1 MSQLDLVLAA
11 GIGGY
16 HDDWSDSHSE
26 TEGAGGE
33 DATQP
38 HSEDA
43 LQQLNALHAALPPAP
58 AAEHIDLA
66 HSVSS
71 ALTAG
76 ARINTEE
83 VAGQPVVSVAREE
96 VASPETQASHN
107 FDLDVSPTV
116 ANLLADDVE
125 FQKANSLLLKELE
138 NVRQQLAESQSMR
151 SEKSKAYALLKVAF
165 DRSECDRL
173 ALIRE
178 MQSKQKVVDQMANV
192 MQMTAR
198 VLSDLVKQP
207 FHEIPAI
214 TARLQ
219 RVLMNSI
226 PK

>member
-83 VAGQPVVSVAREE
+83 VDGQPVVSVDREE
-96 VASPETQASHN
+96 LLVASPETQASHN

-116 ANLLADDVE
+116 ANLLADDIE

-138 NVRQQLAESQSMR
+138 NVRQQLAEGVSI
-151 SEKSKAYALLKVAF
+151 YALGRRSLK
-165 DRSECDRL
+165 RMRY
-173 ALIRE
+173 
-178 MQSKQKVVDQMANV
+178 
-192 MQMTAR
+192 
-198 VLSDLVKQP
+198 
-207 FHEIPAI
+207 
-214 TARLQ
+214 
-219 RVLMNSI
+219 
-226 PK
+226 